1 MFGWVIW
8 IVFWSSCRAAG
19 SIIAR
24 RSQHDEVH
32 FLVVWV
38 GRVEGTRVKEKGRS
52 RWVHFAEF
60 EN

>member
-1 MFGWVIW
+1 M
-8 IVFWSSCRAAG
+8 FWSSCRAAG

-32 FLVVWV
+32 FGCV
-38 GRVEGTRVKEKGRS
+38 GGKVEGTRVKLKEKGRN